1 MVYFTA
7 AKEAALSEK
16 ELTLA
21 LMEVAQSTA
30 IQILDQIQEVVPH
43 ALTVDKEGQ
52 VSVPYLP
59 HEHLEDVGWQDL
71 LNDAAD
77 HIRKLVA
84 QDAVS
89 AVALG
94 VELENEG
101 VRGVGIQVE
110 SPNETI
116 FQIFPVVEQDG
127 KHSLGEP
134 LDPDSLL
141 IDDLYQ
147 RPSAAG

>member
-1 MVYFTA
+1 M
-7 AKEAALSEK
+7 SEK

-21 LMEVAQSTA
+21 LLEVAQSTA

-59 HEHLEDVGWQDL
+59 HEHLEGVGWEDL
-71 LNDAAD
+71 LKRAAE
-77 HIRKLVA
+77 HLREQVA
-84 QDAVS
+84 QDAVT

-101 VRGVGIQVE
+101 ERGVGIQVE
-110 SPNETI
+110 TPNETV
-116 FQIFPVVEQDG
+116 FQIFPIVEKDG
-127 KHSLGEP
+127 KHSLGDPLEP
-134 LDPDSLL
+134 DGLL
-141 IDDLYQ
+141 FEDLYQ
-147 RPSAAG
+147 RPSAG